1 MLTRLGV
8 MVSIAVALLI
18 GCSASDAVDVP
29 TSVIQPQFRIV
40 SSANGDT
47 TVRVDL
53 FRSGFGSDRLRLT
66 GGDALTVSV
75 DGGPAT
81 TLTLQSGETVNQH
94 YAATL
99 TGVAIGSELVVALNR
114 VGEES
119 APETRVVIPS
129 APAVTAPTAGA
140 SFTAGVDFEVAWE
153 PFEEDSVEVRFALTT
168 CVDVEPEEFALF
180 AELAAL
186 PGGLTA
192 GSAGTASKRLF
203 TSFNEDLE
211 CTADLLVGRVTT
223 DVDLDPAFA
232 GLRGVSRIVRE
243 AEPIGLV
250 FAP

>member
-1 MLTRLGV
+1 MRIRFLV
-8 MVSIAVALLI
+8 VVSIALVLLV

-29 TSVIQPQFRIV
+29 TSAIQPQVRIV
-40 SSANGDT
+40 SSATGDA

-75 DGGPAT
+75 DGGPAM
-81 TLTLQSGETVNQH
+81 TLTLQSEETVNQH
-94 YAATL
+94 YAAAL
-99 TGVAIGSELVVALNR
+99 SGVTIGSELVIALTR

-119 APETRVVIPS
+119 APETRVVIPA
-129 APAVTAPTAGA
+129 APVVNAPTAG
-140 SFTAGVDFEVAWE
+140 SPFTAGVDFEVVWE
-153 PFEEDSVEVRFALTT
+153 SFAEDSVEVRFALTA
-168 CVDVEPEEFALF
+168 CVDLEPDEVTLLEAI
-180 AELAAL
+180 AAL
-186 PGGLTA
+186 PGALTPGPN
-192 GSAGTASKRLF
+192 GSVDKRF
-203 TSFNEDLE
+203 PAAAEVE

-243 AEPIGLV
+243 AEPIPLT

>member
-8 MVSIAVALLI
+8 MVSIALALLV
-18 GCSASDAVDVP
+18 GCSASDAVGVP
-29 TSVIQPQFRIV
+29 TSAIQPQFRIV

-47 TVRVDL
+47 SVRVDL

-81 TLTLQSGETVNQH
+81 TLTLQSDETINQH

-99 TGVAIGSELVVALNR
+99 TGVTIGSELVVALTR
-114 VGEES
+114 VTEES

-129 APAVTAPTAGA
+129 APVVTAPTAGA
-140 SFTAGVDFEVAWE
+140 SLTAGVDFEVAWE
-153 PFEEDSVEVRFALTT
+153 PFAEDSVEVRFALTA
-168 CVDVEPEEFALF
+168 CVDVEPDEVTLLEAIL
-180 AELAAL
+180 AL
-186 PGGLTA
+186 PGALTPGPN
-192 GSAGTASKRLF
+192 GSVDKRF
-203 TSFNEDLE
+203 PAAAEVE

-250 FAP
+250 FGP

>member
-1 MLTRLGV
+1 MLTRLV
-8 MVSIAVALLI
+8 VVVSIALALLVA
-18 GCSASDAVDVP
+18 CSASDAVDVP
-29 TSVIQPQFRIV
+29 TSAIQPQFRIV

-81 TLTLQSGETVNQH
+81 TLTLQSDGTLNQH

-99 TGVAIGSELVVALNR
+99 TGVAIGSDLVIALTR
-114 VGEES
+114 FGEES
-119 APETRVVIPS
+119 APETRVEIPT

-140 SFTAGVDFEVAWE
+140 SFTAGADFEVAWE
-153 PFEEDSVEVRFALTT
+153 PFAEDSVEVRFALTA
-168 CVDVEPEEFALF
+168 CADLEPDEA
-180 AELAAL
+180 AILAAIVAL

-192 GSAGTASKRLF
+192 GSAGTVQKSFASA
-203 TSFNEDLE
+203 EELE

-223 DVDLDPAFA
+223 DVTLDPAFA
-232 GLRGVSRIVRE
+232 GLRGTSRIVRE
-243 AEPIGLV
+243 AEPIDLL